1 MYTMFY
7 EYILYYGVCF
17 LYGIIL
23 ASLVFFVFL
32 ISLWIGLKNSKGFIW
47 AAIACMFIFAIPYA
61 TYTNAQKEVEP
72 YRISF
77 MRNFTPSLY
86 KKEICPQTA
95 FAYLIEHSITY
106 NVALCYPEETKL
118 RVKADAWYKK
128 RWGSLMQEC
137 LENANP
143 IFKHRCE
150 SAAKEYFRGMME
162 NDLKHVTFEQMV
174 AAGEKRFSF
183 YSASAREGMRY

>member
-1 MYTMFY
+1 MFY

-17 LYGIIL
+17 LYGILLVGIVFSALLL
-23 ASLVFFVFL
+23 A
-32 ISLWIGLKNSKGFIW
+32 LWIGLSISKDIIGAFLAMMIV
-47 AAIACMFIFAIPYA
+47 FVIPYA
-61 TYTNAQKEVEP
+61 TYTNIQKEVES
-72 YRISF
+72 YRIPF